1 MAKNVFSQ
9 GKLLQAAK
17 QVFWEGVGSILI
29 AVGVCHFAVQ
39 AKFPMTG
46 FSGISIILF
55 QLWAIPIGLSTILRG
70 YPKLCVNLRYG
81 VE

>member
-29 AVGVCHFAVQ
+29 AVGVGVAD
-39 AKFPMTG
+39 KKLD
-46 FSGISIILF
+46 SRRR
-55 QLWAIPIGLSTILRG
+55 QLNVHKRAGRNGDPRI
-70 YPKLCVNLRYG
+70 
-81 VE
+81 

>member
-29 AVGVCHFAVQ
+29 AVGVA
-39 AKFPMTG
+39 
-46 FSGISIILF
+46 
-55 QLWAIPIGLSTILRG
+55 
-70 YPKLCVNLRYG
+70 PKLCVNLRCG